1 MGLKDPVGER
11 LSVWGNEGTIIGVV
25 KDFNFHR
32 LIRAIDPLI
41 LFIVPDYFQE
51 VVLRVSPLGLKKNL
65 GEITKIWEK
74 FYPGEPFEYRF
85 LDDEFD
91 QMYRSEQ
98 QMGTLFNYFVIL
110 AILISCLGLFG
121 LASFMA
127 EQRTKEIGIRKAHGS
142 SVFNIFLLMNT
153 SFVRWV
159 LLANLIAWPVA
170 GYAMHKWLRN
180 YAYQTNLSW
189 WIFSLPAQ
197 FPF

>member
-1 MGLKDPVGER
+1 
-11 LSVWGNEGTIIGVV
+11 
-25 KDFNFHR
+25 
-32 LIRAIDPLI
+32 
-41 LFIVPDYFQE
+41 
-51 VVLRVSPLGLKKNL
+51 
-65 GEITKIWEK
+65 
-74 FYPGEPFEYRF
+74 
-85 LDDEFD
+85 
-91 QMYRSEQ
+91 
-98 QMGTLFNYFVIL
+98 MGTLFNYFAIL

-170 GYAMHKWLRN
+170 GYAMYKWPQN

-189 WIFSLPAQ
+189 WIFFFAGTISILIAVLTISYQSISSAHTNPADTLRYE
-197 FPF
+197 